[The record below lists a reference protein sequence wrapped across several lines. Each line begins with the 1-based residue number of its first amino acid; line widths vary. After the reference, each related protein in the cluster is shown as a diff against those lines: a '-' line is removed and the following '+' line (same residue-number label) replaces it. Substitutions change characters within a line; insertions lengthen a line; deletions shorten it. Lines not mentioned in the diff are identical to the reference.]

1 MPWSLSPPPAV
12 CAVVAVVQVVYEDS
26 QMVTLAAPY
35 IAGFLAFRE
44 TPFLLDCLKRLEK
57 SRPDLLP
64 QVPPSLQDVR
74 YVRARSGGHVGGGR
88 FGSR

>member
-1 MPWSLSPPPAV
+1 MPWSLSPLPAV
-12 CAVVAVVQVVYEDS
+12 CAAVAVVQVVYEDS

-57 SRPDLLP
+57 NRPDLLP
-64 QVPPSLQDVR
+64 QVPPSLHLLVMW
-74 YVRARSGGHVGGGR
+74 GGLAAGEG
-88 FGSR
+88 